1 MEVISSMQINHIEA
15 GKLHELGGSG
25 ASSPSDDIL
34 FYFVK
39 DSTRCTKGLIYTIL
53 EFHGY

>member
-1 MEVISSMQINHIEA
+1 MQINHIEA

-25 ASSPSDDIL
+25 SSSLLDDIL

-39 DSTRCTKGLIYTIL
+39 DSTRCTKEADKIV
-53 EFHGY
+53 